1 MYLQRGPGSIQA
13 MDCTSLKSSKGS
25 GSSDKVASGGGPLRR
40 FTLDGR
46 ECKLPFVHGGVV
58 FDDCSLLGSHR
69 GEWCL
74 LGGEKVH
81 CASHYSWDAEGGM
94 LLWRRDPEIEQK
106 LAVRDRHAE
115 QSNDRR

>member
-1 MYLQRGPGSIQA
+1 

-58 FDDCSLLGSHR
+58 FDDCSMLGSHR
-69 GEWCL
+69 EWCL

-81 CASHYSWDAEGGM
+81 SGDAEGGM

-106 LAVRDRHAE
+106 LAVRDRHTE
-115 QSNDRR
+115 KSNDRR